1 MKCEEGFRET
11 PERKPSCYGY
21 IPVRPRAPRG
31 MLGGNGS
38 SWKENPGNEWSILS
52 EQFGQGF
59 W

>member
-31 MLGGNGS
+31 MLKGKG
-38 SWKENPGNEWSILS
+38 
-52 EQFGQGF
+52 
-59 W
+59 